1 MATKFFELTQGAWVK
16 VANGA
21 CLVDIALHGERVLVT
36 TQATGTP
43 DIATKAVHPLSTTD
57 ARCFSYGGSHA
68 VFARAKENKYN
79 ERTPAVVVTGDN
91 LA

>member
-1 MATKFFELTQGAWVK
+1 MATKHFELTQGAWVK

-21 CLVDIALHGERVLVT
+21 CLVDIASHGERVLVT

-57 ARCFSYGGSHA
+57 ARCFSYGGSHG
-68 VFARAKENKYN
+68 VFARAKDDKYN
-79 ERTPAVVVTGDN
+79 DRPCGVVVTGDN
-91 LA
+91 LE